1 MACAVGPARAFGD
14 NAPVTTVRQIGER
27 ALIERLAERVS
38 GARLE
43 LHTLDGF
50 ELRTGIGDD
59 AAVWRLAH
67 GLTVTT
73 TDTMVEG
80 THFTPETA
88 SWGDVGWKL
97 WTANVSDVA
106 AMGGTPLAG
115 VVTLGL
121 PPATP
126 LRAVDDLYDGM
137 LEACRSYGT
146 LLVGGD
152 IVASPTAFFT
162 VAMSG
167 ACIHSPLTRA
177 GGRAG
182 DAVAVTGPLG
192 ASAAGL
198 LLLLAGRTPSSAAE
212 RSLAEAHRRPCA
224 RVDAGQRLL
233 EAGVRCAMDLSDGL
247 VADLGKLALASGCGA
262 RIDAS
267 AVPVAPA
274 AREVFPD
281 EAPQLALGGG
291 EDYELV
297 FAGPAPAVGRAVAAL
312 PRAAVVG
319 ELTRTGPG
327 AAPGAVA
334 VVDDAGR
341 PVEVAEAGWEH
352 LR

>member
-1 MACAVGPARAFGD
+1 M
-14 NAPVTTVRQIGER
+14 TTVRQLGEL
-27 ALIERLAERVS
+27 ALIERLAKRVA

-43 LHTLDGF
+43 PPAFDGF

-80 THFTPETA
+80 THFTPQTA
-88 SWGDVGWKL
+88 SWADVGWKL

-115 VVTLGL
+115 IVTLGL
-121 PPATP
+121 PSATP

-137 LEACRSYGT
+137 LEACRAYRT

-152 IVASPTAFFT
+152 IVGSPTAFFT

-167 ACIHSPLTRA
+167 ACLDEPLARSA
-177 GGRAG
+177 GRPG

-198 LLLLAGRTPSSAAE
+198 RLLLADGTPSSDAE

-224 RVDAGQRLL
+224 RVDAGQRLV
-233 EAGVRCAMDLSDGL
+233 EAGVRCAMDVSDGL
-247 VADLGKLALASGCGA
+247 AADLAKLALASGCGV
-262 RIDAS
+262 RIDAA
-267 AVPVAPA
+267 AVPVAAA
-274 AREVFPD
+274 ARELFPD
-281 EAPQLALGGG
+281 EAAQLALSGG

-297 FAGPAPAVGRAVAAL
+297 FAGPSGAVASAVAAL
-312 PRAAVVG
+312 PGAAVVG
-319 ELTRTGPG
+319 ELTD
-327 AAPGAVA
+327 AEPGAVS
-334 VVDDAGR
+334 VVDAGGA